1 MSDGITEARRGTYF
15 DKSNQ
20 IKEMEINKQPNP
32 TPDKKFLFN
41 TPAKIVRILGY
52 GMLWWN
58 LDIGITLLILS
69 EVIGD

>member
-20 IKEMEINKQPNP
+20 TEEMENNKQPNP
-32 TPDKKFLFN
+32 NPYKKFLFT
-41 TPAKIVRILGY
+41 TPSKIVRILGY

>member
-20 IKEMEINKQPNP
+20 TKEMENNKQPNP
-32 TPDKKFLFN
+32 TPYKKFLFT
-41 TPAKIVRILGY
+41 TPSKIVRILGY

>member
-20 IKEMEINKQPNP
+20 IKEMETNKQPNP
-32 TPDKKFLFN
+32 TPDKKFLFT
-41 TPAKIVRILGY
+41 TPSKIVRILGY